1 MNTLCEQELKIKIP
15 SGMIISGATSSGK
28 TQLLMRLVE
37 NLGSMYE
44 PPPKRVLYCYGQLG
58 SHVYKL
64 QKMGAECI
72 EGIPSD
78 ELISKME
85 KPFLLI
91 FDDLMS
97 CVSEKYLSDI
107 FCKRSHHQNFGV
119 IFITQNLFDKNIRV
133 SRNNAQ
139 YLLLTRSVN
148 SMNAIR
154 NIGSQLFP
162 RKLDYFLKS
171 FADAT
176 SEPYTYLFVDL
187 HAASRPELRLRTKI
201 FPQDS
206 ERIIFLPQNTA

>member
-1 MNTLCEQELKIKIP
+1 M
-15 SGMIISGATSSGK
+15 SS
-28 TQLLMRLVE
+28 
-37 NLGSMYE
+37 
-44 PPPKRVLYCYGQLG
+44 
-58 SHVYKL
+58 
-64 QKMGAECI
+64 
-72 EGIPSD
+72 
-78 ELISKME
+78 
-85 KPFLLI
+85 
-91 FDDLMS
+91 
-97 CVSEKYLSDI
+97 VSEKYLSDI

-171 FADAT
+171 YADAT
-176 SEPYTYLFVDL
+176 SEPYTYLFLDL

-206 ERIIFLPQNTA
+206 ERIIFLPQNAA